1 MTRSTMLSDVR
12 QTLLAW
18 WLGINA
24 CEATGAHQ
32 LDRPRLGIWSVI
44 ALHHSSWPDS
54 ALRR

>member
-12 QTLLAW
+12 QSLLAW